1 MTIGLLVLPLLMIG
15 VSSIGMYLRLPT
27 PSSLTEIN
35 TFLSYM
41 NTVCMIFKT
50 PPLKYFVHGVSDIM
64 LAVGQFGG
72 YAVVRLCGC
81 FIAQPY
87 NLITV
92 HFTTA

>member
-1 MTIGLLVLPLLMIG
+1 
-15 VSSIGMYLRLPT
+15 
-27 PSSLTEIN
+27 
-35 TFLSYM
+35 
-41 NTVCMIFKT
+41 MIFKT

-64 LAVGQFGG
+64 LAVGLFGG

-92 HFTTA
+92 HLTTA

>member
-1 MTIGLLVLPLLMIG
+1 
-15 VSSIGMYLRLPT
+15 
-27 PSSLTEIN
+27 
-35 TFLSYM
+35 
-41 NTVCMIFKT
+41 MIFKT
-50 PPLKYFVHGVSDIM
+50 PPLKYFVRGVSDIM

-92 HFTTA
+92 HLTTASPHNLKNLKIFLLFTFFLYI